1 MGSLN
6 GSEPLTHP
14 SEFTPC
20 QRVEAFVEKKN
31 VLELQGH
38 DNPKCFGQLI
48 TFVTAKTMLC
58 EKRIFSGN

>member
-6 GSEPLTHP
+6 ENEPLTHP

-20 QRVEAFVEKKN
+20 QRVETFVEKN

-38 DNPKCFGQLI
+38 DNPKYFGQLI